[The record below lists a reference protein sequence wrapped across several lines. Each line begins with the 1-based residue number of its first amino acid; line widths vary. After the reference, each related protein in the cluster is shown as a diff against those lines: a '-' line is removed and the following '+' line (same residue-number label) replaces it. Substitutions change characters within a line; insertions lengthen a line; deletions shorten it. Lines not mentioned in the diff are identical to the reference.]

1 MKYLIVG
8 LGNVGEEYEGTR
20 HNIGFEILDSFSKKY
35 KSDFIVDK
43 HAEISTLNLKV
54 KKVNLIKP
62 SNYVK
67 GTAMN
72 FAGLGKIS
80 DRANLIAYLEDSTK

>member
-43 HAEISTLNLKV
+43 HAEISTFNLKG

-62 SNYVK
+62 SNYVNNK
-67 GTAMN
+67 ERH
-72 FAGLGKIS
+72 L
-80 DRANLIAYLEDSTK
+80 